1 MDVPVKEGVCVSVP
15 DRVPEMVDIP
25 VMELVM
31 VCDPVRVFVGL
42 TESVPVTVCVPVP
55 VPVKEGV

>member
-1 MDVPVKEGVCVSVP
+1 MPVP
-15 DRVPEMVDIP
+15 DRVPETVGAP

-31 VCDPVRVFVGL
+31 VCDPVRVLLGL
-42 TESVPVTVCVPVP
+42 TEPVPVTVCVPVP